1 MGKSTKVRL
10 CCPKYNM
17 SEDFEITHA
26 ERLLMM
32 PNNGGWELPK
42 DSTFEFTKENGIR
55 HKRDKK
61 ADNRAEES
69 QVINRALFHQ
79 SRKDSTHK
87 LR

>member
-1 MGKSTKVRL
+1 
-10 CCPKYNM
+10 M
-17 SEDFEITHA
+17 SEDFEIAHA

-61 ADNRAEES
+61 ADNRA
-69 QVINRALFHQ
+69 
-79 SRKDSTHK
+79 
-87 LR
+87 

>member
-17 SEDFEITHA
+17 SEDFEIAHA

-61 ADNRAEES
+61 ADYRAEETPS
-69 QVINRALFHQ
+69 NQ
-79 SRKDSTHK
+79 
-87 LR
+87 

>member
-1 MGKSTKVRL
+1 
-10 CCPKYNM
+10 M
-17 SEDFEITHA
+17 SEDFEIAHA

-61 ADNRAEES
+61 ADNRAEETPGN
-69 QVINRALFHQ
+69 Q
-79 SRKDSTHK
+79 
-87 LR
+87 

>member
-1 MGKSTKVRL
+1 
-10 CCPKYNM
+10 M
-17 SEDFEITHA
+17 SDDFEIAHA

-61 ADNRAEES
+61 AEETPS
-69 QVINRALFHQ
+69 NQ
-79 SRKDSTHK
+79 
-87 LR
+87 

>member
-1 MGKSTKVRL
+1 
-10 CCPKYNM
+10 M
-17 SEDFEITHA
+17 SEDFEIAHA

-61 ADNRAEES
+61 ADN
-69 QVINRALFHQ
+69 
-79 SRKDSTHK
+79 SRKIWTVLTFLIWYDRFFTTCSK
-87 LR
+87 

>member
-1 MGKSTKVRL
+1 
-10 CCPKYNM
+10 M
-17 SEDFEITHA
+17 SEDFEIEHA

-61 ADNRAEES
+61 ADNRAEETPS
-69 QVINRALFHQ
+69 NQ
-79 SRKDSTHK
+79 
-87 LR
+87 